1 MNTSAPI
8 SELQTPSPAQT
19 SELQTPYPAQTS
31 ELQTPSPASIPESPA
46 PRRSRKKFTDD
57 ELLQHLKD
65 RKRRWYLANREK
77 HISRVSEHYYA
88 NHDAQLE
95 RMRIARH
102 AKRDK
107 LAELEAEIIQLKS
120 VITTAIESLVVE

>member
-1 MNTSAPI
+1 MYRMNSSAPI

-19 SELQTPYPAQTS
+19 SK
-31 ELQTPSPASIPESPA
+31 SPA
-46 PRRSRKKFTDD
+46 PRQSRKKFTDA